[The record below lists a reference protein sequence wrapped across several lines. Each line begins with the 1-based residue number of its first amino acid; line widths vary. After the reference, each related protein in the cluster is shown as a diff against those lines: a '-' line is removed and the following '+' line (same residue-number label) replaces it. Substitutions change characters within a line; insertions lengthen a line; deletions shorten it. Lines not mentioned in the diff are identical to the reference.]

1 MKWMESK
8 DEINSLN
15 SELKM
20 KHNMMA
26 SIEAKIKQ
34 FEGPV
39 SLADQLLEKIKVW
52 IKWLIFVLT
61 YVVLN

>member
-1 MKWMESK
+1 MESK

-39 SLADQLLEKIKVW
+39 SLADQLLEK
-52 IKWLIFVLT
+52 
-61 YVVLN
+61 N